1 MDLTMDHSKDSYSR
15 SFMDLECW
23 QKAHEFVKSVY
34 EITRQFPDEERFGL
48 TSQFRRAAVSIAAN
62 ICEGYRKLSRAD
74 KLRFMNTSQ
83 GSLEECRYYVIL
95 SFDIGYIDRDTYD
108 RLEYL
113 INGTSWKLN
122 RNAQSISQNK
132 AITD

>member
-1 MDLTMDHSKDSYSR
+1 MNLTMDHSKDSYSR

-122 RNAQSISQNK
+122 RYAQSINRNK